1 MSEWIEQNQSLLQW
15 LGSLS
20 LLMFMLSL
28 VALALAIIFLPQDYF
43 VRDQRPSCHQR
54 PVPPILWAIL
64 IILKNVI
71 GCLLILLGLI
81 LLLLPG
87 QGLLTILIGIS
98 MTNFPGKYRLERR
111 LVSRPTIHKSLD
123 AIRSWANRPPLLIPD
138 ATK

>member
-1 MSEWIEQNQSLLQW
+1 MSDWIQQNQSLLQW

-20 LLMFMLSL
+20 LLMFLLSL
-28 VALALAIIFLPQDYF
+28 IALALAIICLPQDYF

-54 PVPPILWAIL
+54 PVPPIAWAIL

-71 GCLLILLGLI
+71 GSLLILLGLI

-87 QGLLTILIGIS
+87 QGLLTILIGVS

-111 LVSRPTIHKSLD
+111 LVSRPAIHKSLD
-123 AIRSWANRPPLLIPD
+123 KIRSLAKRPPLLIPE
-138 ATK
+138 